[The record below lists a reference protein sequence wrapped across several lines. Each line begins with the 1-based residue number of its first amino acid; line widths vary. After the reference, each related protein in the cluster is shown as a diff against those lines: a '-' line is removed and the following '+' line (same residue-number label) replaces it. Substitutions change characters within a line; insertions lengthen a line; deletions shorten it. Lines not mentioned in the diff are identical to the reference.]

1 MKILSVMEMIKLMN
15 KFINKT
21 IQNVAKVKGT
31 RKKIFSGKVSRYDG
45 NTIECS
51 GFPATIGTLCKVLTD
66 DGKPAIAEIIGFSN
80 GNNLAA
86 MHQPN
91 SRVLVGSEVVAFD
104 DGYSI
109 PVGPGILGRVVDALG
124 QPLDGKMIEEVNES
138 WPLVGEKINPLER
151 TAVEKPLD
159 VGVRV
164 INSLLTVGK
173 GQRLGIIAGSGVGK
187 SVLLGMITRFTTADI
202 VVVGLIGERG
212 REVGNFVSSNL
223 TEETKKRTV
232 MVVEPADRSPL
243 LRIRAANRATAIAE
257 YFRDKGKDVLLIM
270 DSLTRV
276 AHARREIGLALGEQP
291 TSKGYPPSVISLIPT
306 LIERT
311 GSGSVGQGSITAFY
325 TILAD
330 GDDQN
335 DPVVDTSRAILDGHI
350 MLSRDQAQLGIYPAV
365 DVSSS
370 VSRVMS
376 EIVDQKLV
384 QAGMKFR
391 QLVTTYNENK
401 DLLMMGGYTQGQDL
415 ILDQAISLW
424 PKITEFIKQQEN
436 KKESFN
442 TSTNEL
448 LQLFGT

>member
-1 MKILSVMEMIKLMN
+1 MN
-15 KFINKT
+15 RFINNT
-21 IQNVAKVKGT
+21 IQNIAQVKVS
-31 RKKIFSGKVSRYDG
+31 RKKIFSGRVTRYDG

-66 DGKPAIAEIIGFSN
+66 DGKPGIAEIIGFSN

-91 SRVLVGSEVVAFD
+91 SRVLVGSEVIAFD

-109 PVGPGILGRVVDALG
+109 PVGPGILGRVIDALG
-124 QPLDGKMIEEVNES
+124 QPLDGKMIHQVNES
-138 WPLVGEKINPLER
+138 WPLAGEKINPLDR

-187 SVLLGMITRFTTADI
+187 SVLLGMITRFTSADI

-223 TEETKKRTV
+223 NEDTKKRTV

-311 GSGSVGQGSITAFY
+311 GSGSQGKGTITAFY

-370 VSRVMS
+370 VSRVMN
-376 EIVDQKLV
+376 EIVDNKHV
-384 QAGMKFR
+384 QASVKFR

-401 DLLMMGGYTQGQDL
+401 DLLMMGGYTQGQDQT
-415 ILDQAISLW
+415 LDQAISLW
-424 PKITEFIKQQEN
+424 PKITDFIKQQEN

-442 TSTNEL
+442 SSTSEL
-448 LQLFGT
+448 MQVFGT

>member
-1 MKILSVMEMIKLMN
+1 MIKQMN
-15 KFINKT
+15 RFINKT
-21 IQNVAKVKGT
+21 IQNVANVKGT
-31 RKKIFSGKVSRYDG
+31 RTKIYSGKVSRYDG

-104 DGYSI
+104 DGFSI

-124 QPLDGKMIEEVNES
+124 QPLDGKMIEQVNES

-151 TAVEKPLD
+151 TAVQNPLD

-164 INSLLTVGK
+164 INALLTVGK

-223 TEETKKRTV
+223 TEDTKKRTV

-311 GSGSVGQGSITAFY
+311 GSGSFGQGTITAFY

-365 DVSSS
+365 DISSS
-370 VSRVMS
+370 VSRVMT
-376 EIVDQKLV
+376 EIVDQKHT
-384 QAGMKFR
+384 QASIRFR

-401 DLLMMGGYTQGQDL
+401 DLLMMGGYTQGQDQ

-436 KKESFN
+436 KKENFD

-448 LQLFGT
+448 LQLFGI

>member
-1 MKILSVMEMIKLMN
+1 MN
-15 KFINKT
+15 RFINNT
-21 IQNVAKVKGT
+21 IQNIAQVKGA
-31 RKKIFSGKVSRYDG
+31 RKKIFSGKVTRYDG

-66 DGKPAIAEIIGFSN
+66 DGRPAIAEIIGFSN

-109 PVGPGILGRVVDALG
+109 PVGPGILGRVIDALG
-124 QPLDGKMIEEVNES
+124 QPLDGKMIHEVNDS
-138 WPLVGEKINPLER
+138 WPLAGEKINPLDR

-223 TEETKKRTV
+223 NEDTKKRTV

-311 GSGSVGQGSITAFY
+311 GSGSQGKGTITAFY

-370 VSRVMS
+370 VSRVMN
-376 EIVDQKLV
+376 EIVDNKHIE
-384 QAGMKFR
+384 ASIKFR

-401 DLLMMGGYTQGQDL
+401 DLLMMGGYTQGQDQT
-415 ILDQAISLW
+415 LDQAISLW

-436 KKESFN
+436 KKESFSSS
-442 TSTNEL
+442 STEL
-448 LQLFGT
+448 MQVFGN